1 MDERFAITRGIVEAI
16 STLSFLEAWLG
27 EHDEQALSDR
37 AAHARDQ
44 LQMIVVDA
52 ELSEDID

>member
-1 MDERFAITRGIVEAI
+1 MDERFPTTLAIVEAI
-16 STLSFLEAWLG
+16 STLSFLEAWLH

-37 AAHARDQ
+37 AACARDR

-52 ELSEDID
+52 ELSEDIE

>member
-1 MDERFAITRGIVEAI
+1 MDERFPTTLAIVEAI
-16 STLSFLEAWLG
+16 STLSFLECWLG

-37 AAHARDQ
+37 AANARDR

-52 ELSEDID
+52 ELSEEIE